1 MSGELSPTIPHR
13 TSFLHA
19 GQGPAR
25 SRAFLNIPLSVAQS
39 ANATNGRTPTSAP
52 FAPAEGQFRIMFG
65 SRLVPH
71 LQRQPGLRYQRESSR
86 HERSCAHLSPFG
98 SGLGQGNVQ
107 TQDHTARTH
116 RKRSCSRVCTGREV
130 ALQRIRHV
138 YHADLLA
145 ATDQRCTGDS
155 TIRVRTAL
163 ASLPILADC
172 AE

>member
-1 MSGELSPTIPHR
+1 MQPTDEPPLLHHSLQQKGSSVLCLAADSYHIYSGSQGYDINVSHRGMSGRVPP
-13 TSFLHA
+13 
-19 GQGPAR
+19 
-25 SRAFLNIPLSVAQS
+25 SVFSVQ
-39 ANATNGRTPTSAP
+39 
-52 FAPAEGQFRIMFG
+52 
-65 SRLVPH
+65 
-71 LQRQPGLRYQRESSR
+71 
-86 HERSCAHLSPFG
+86 
-98 SGLGQGNVQ
+98 GLGQGNLQ

-138 YHADLLA
+138 CHADLLA